1 MGVTMV
7 ESKTDINRSVRVL
20 VVDDEPEICD
30 LMKQFLDE
38 SGYDVRIAYNGES
51 CVDIVKNF
59 SPHFILL
66 DIMMPG
72 MNGIETLVK
81 IRELDKVAVVVMVTA
96 LHDITMARDA
106 IDIGASD
113 YITKPI
119 DLKYLLDYLAR
130 VSAEIA

>member
-1 MGVTMV
+1 MV
-7 ESKTDINRSVRVL
+7 DKQSDKSEKMRIL

-30 LMKQFLDE
+30 LMRQFLDE
-38 SGYDVRIAYNGES
+38 SGYDVKTALSGETS
-51 CVDIVKNF
+51 LDIVKSF

-81 IRELDKVAVVVMVTA
+81 IRDIDKVALVVMVTA

-130 VSAEIA
+130 ASKEMLG

>member
-1 MGVTMV
+1 
-7 ESKTDINRSVRVL
+7 
-20 VVDDEPEICD
+20 
-30 LMKQFLDE
+30 
-38 SGYDVRIAYNGES
+38 
-51 CVDIVKNF
+51 
-59 SPHFILL
+59 
-66 DIMMPG
+66 
-72 MNGIETLVK
+72 
-81 IRELDKVAVVVMVTA
+81 VTA